1 MSFASLWDTTHPR
14 VDDLSTGTN
23 LMAVKSNPITASR
36 IYYIK
41 LGRGGDWETESLRD
55 GVIRFGYRE
64 APHELCSNG
73 EWQGVWEAMKAIRG
87 DAGAAT
93 RDVNQIRA
101 FYEADDQ
108 SIFITFVGGLLYWC
122 HLGGDVEL
130 LEDRSHRRAT
140 LDGWHSTSAGG
151 TVLSA
156 DRLSGR
162 LLKVQMFRGTI
173 CDVRASDYVLRR
185 LNDEL
190 APEVAAAEEAERAL
204 LVAIADLMR
213 LLTWQDFELLVDLV
227 FSTSGWRRLSQVGR
241 TQKTVD
247 LELILPSTAERA
259 FVQVKSQATR
269 GGLYDYAAR
278 LSLAEAYDRM
288 FFVWHTGD
296 IPEDDAPAGVVLLGP
311 HKLSRMILDAG
322 LSSWLREKVS

>member
-1 MSFASLWDTTHPR
+1 MT
-14 VDDLSTGTN
+14 
-23 LMAVKSNPITASR
+23 AVTASHL
-36 IYYIK
+36 YYIK
-41 LGRGGDWETESLRD
+41 LGRGGDWEAESLRD
-55 GVIRFGYRE
+55 GVLRFGYRE
-64 APHELCSNG
+64 APHDLCARG
-73 EWQGVWEAMKAIRG
+73 DWQGVWEAMKAIRG

-101 FYEADDQ
+101 YYEADEH

-122 HLGGDVEL
+122 RPTGPVEL
-130 LEDRSHRRAT
+130 LDDRSHRRLTAEGWRNTSVNGT
-140 LDGWHSTSAGG
+140 L
-151 TVLSA
+151 LSA

-173 CDVRASDYVLRR
+173 CDVRAGDYLLRKLSDQLS
-185 LNDEL
+185 
-190 APEVAAAEEAERAL
+190 PEVAAAEEAERAL
-204 LVAIADLMR
+204 MTAIVELMR

-227 FSTSGWRRLSQVGR
+227 FSTSGWRRVSQVGR

-259 FVQVKSQATR
+259 FVQVKSQATSAA
-269 GGLYDYAAR
+269 LNDYVAR
-278 LSLAEAYDRM
+278 LAEADAYDRM

-296 IPEDDAPAGVVLLGP
+296 IAEESSPAGVILLGP
-311 HKLSRMILDAG
+311 QKLSRMVLDAG

>member
-1 MSFASLWDTTHPR
+1 MSAH
-14 VDDLSTGTN
+14 
-23 LMAVKSNPITASR
+23 KSSVTASHL
-36 IYYIK
+36 YYIK
-41 LGRGGDWETESLRD
+41 LGRGGDWEAESLRD
-55 GVIRFGYRE
+55 GILRFGYRE
-64 APHELCSNG
+64 APHDLCARGDWKNF
-73 EWQGVWEAMKAIRG
+73 WEAMKTIRG

-101 FYEADDQ
+101 YYEADEQ

-122 HLGGDVEL
+122 RPTGPVEL
-130 LEDRSHRRAT
+130 LDDRSHRRQTTEGWRNTSINGT
-140 LDGWHSTSAGG
+140 L
-151 TVLSA
+151 LSA

-173 CDVRASDYVLRR
+173 CDVRAGDYLLRK
-185 LNDEL
+185 LSDEL
-190 APEVAAAEEAERAL
+190 SPEVATAEEAERTL
-204 LVAIADLMR
+204 MTAIVGLMR

-227 FSTSGWRRLSQVGR
+227 FSTSGWRRVSQVGR

-259 FVQVKSQATR
+259 FVQVKSQATSAA
-269 GGLYDYAAR
+269 LNDYVTR
-278 LSLAEAYDRM
+278 LAEAEAYDRM

-296 IPEDDAPAGVVLLGP
+296 IAEECGPEGVILLGP
-311 HKLSRMILDAG
+311 QRLSRMVLDAG

>member
-1 MSFASLWDTTHPR
+1 MVEDISRPAPLAASHL
-14 VDDLSTGTN
+14 
-23 LMAVKSNPITASR
+23 
-36 IYYIK
+36 YYIK
-41 LGRGGDWETESLRD
+41 LGRGGDWEAESLRD
-55 GVIRFGYRE
+55 GVLRFGYRE
-64 APHELCSNG
+64 APHDLCARG
-73 EWQGVWEAMKAIRG
+73 DWQGVWEAMKAIRG

-101 FYEADDQ
+101 YYEADEY

-122 HLGGDVEL
+122 RPTGPVEL
-130 LEDRSHRRAT
+130 LDDRSHRRQTAEGWRNTSVNGT
-140 LDGWHSTSAGG
+140 L
-151 TVLSA
+151 LSA

-173 CDVRASDYVLRR
+173 CDVRAGDYLLRKLSDQLS
-185 LNDEL
+185 
-190 APEVAAAEEAERAL
+190 PEVAAAEEAERAL
-204 LVAIADLMR
+204 MTAIVELMR

-227 FSTSGWRRLSQVGR
+227 FSTSGWRRVSQVGR

-259 FVQVKSQATR
+259 FVQVKSQATSAA
-269 GGLYDYAAR
+269 LNDYVAR
-278 LSLAEAYDRM
+278 LAEADAYDRM

-296 IPEDDAPAGVVLLGP
+296 ITEESSPAGVILLGP
-311 HKLSRMILDAG
+311 RKLSRMVLDAG

>member
-1 MSFASLWDTTHPR
+1 MNAHESS
-14 VDDLSTGTN
+14 V
-23 LMAVKSNPITASR
+23 TASHL
-36 IYYIK
+36 YYIK
-41 LGRGGDWETESLRD
+41 LGRGGDWEAESLRD
-55 GVIRFGYRE
+55 GVLRFGYRE
-64 APHELCSNG
+64 APHDLCARG
-73 EWQGVWEAMKAIRG
+73 DWQNVWEAMKAIRG

-101 FYEADDQ
+101 YYEADEQ

-122 HLGGDVEL
+122 RPTGPVEL
-130 LEDRSHRRAT
+130 LDDRSHRRQTTEGWRNTSLNGT
-140 LDGWHSTSAGG
+140 L
-151 TVLSA
+151 LSA

-173 CDVRASDYVLRR
+173 CDVRAGDYLLRKLSDQLS
-185 LNDEL
+185 
-190 APEVAAAEEAERAL
+190 PEVATAEEAERAL
-204 LVAIADLMR
+204 MTAIVGLMR

-227 FSTSGWRRLSQVGR
+227 FSTSGWRRVSQVGR

-259 FVQVKSQATR
+259 FVQVKSQATSAA
-269 GGLYDYAAR
+269 LNDYVAR
-278 LSLAEAYDRM
+278 LVEAEAYDRM

-296 IPEDDAPAGVVLLGP
+296 IAEEGGPAGVILLGP
-311 HKLSRMILDAG
+311 QKLSRMVLDAG

>member
-1 MSFASLWDTTHPR
+1 MT
-14 VDDLSTGTN
+14 
-23 LMAVKSNPITASR
+23 AVTASHL
-36 IYYIK
+36 YYIK
-41 LGRGGDWETESLRD
+41 LGRGGDWEAESLRD
-55 GVIRFGYRE
+55 GVLRFGYRE
-64 APHELCSNG
+64 APHDLCARG
-73 EWQGVWEAMKAIRG
+73 DWQGVWEAMKAIRG

-101 FYEADDQ
+101 YYEADEH

-122 HLGGDVEL
+122 RPTGPVEL
-130 LEDRSHRRAT
+130 LDDRSHRRQTAEGWRNTSVNGT
-140 LDGWHSTSAGG
+140 L
-151 TVLSA
+151 LSA

-173 CDVRASDYVLRR
+173 CDVRAGDYLLRKLSDQLS
-185 LNDEL
+185 
-190 APEVAAAEEAERAL
+190 PEVAAAEEAERAL
-204 LVAIADLMR
+204 MTAIVELMR

-227 FSTSGWRRLSQVGR
+227 FSTSGWRRVSQVGR

-259 FVQVKSQATR
+259 FVQVKSQATSAA
-269 GGLYDYAAR
+269 LNDYVAR
-278 LSLAEAYDRM
+278 LAEADAYDRM

-296 IPEDDAPAGVVLLGP
+296 IAEESSPAGVILLGP
-311 HKLSRMILDAG
+311 QKLSRMVLDAG

>member
-1 MSFASLWDTTHPR
+1 MTLACSPSPMIGDQPAPIAASHL
-14 VDDLSTGTN
+14 
-23 LMAVKSNPITASR
+23 
-36 IYYIK
+36 YYIK
-41 LGRGGDWETESLRD
+41 LGRGGDWEAESLRE
-55 GVIRFGYRE
+55 GVLRFGYRE
-64 APHELCSNG
+64 APHDLCARG
-73 EWQGVWEAMKAIRG
+73 DWQGVWEAMKTIRG

-101 FYEADDQ
+101 YYEADDH

-122 HLGGDVEL
+122 RPTGPVEL
-130 LEDRSHRRAT
+130 LDDRSHRRQTAEGWRNTSVNGT
-140 LDGWHSTSAGG
+140 L
-151 TVLSA
+151 LSA

-173 CDVRASDYVLRR
+173 CDVRAGDYLLRKLSDQLS
-185 LNDEL
+185 
-190 APEVAAAEEAERAL
+190 PEVAAAEEAERAL
-204 LVAIADLMR
+204 MTAIVELMR

-227 FSTSGWRRLSQVGR
+227 FSTSGWRRVSQVGR

-259 FVQVKSQATR
+259 FVQVKSQATTAA
-269 GGLYDYAAR
+269 LNDYVAR
-278 LSLAEAYDRM
+278 LAEADAYDRM

-296 IPEDDAPAGVVLLGP
+296 IAEENSPAGVILLGP
-311 HKLSRMILDAG
+311 RKLSRMVLDAG